1 MNLNRIITEEINNV
15 ILENTQFQFQQ
26 LERCYY
32 DLRNCRDGI
41 RRTDLK
47 STGNKQLVDFVGH
60 EFYNF
65 LVAVEA
71 ALLRCVQRNSI
82 NESLA
87 DYGIE
92 LPPELNNIS
101 RTAQEYYYWFNNTFG
116 NNRYG
121 GAGNKYNANTV
132 NNQYTDSQP
141 IQTNTNQKLLDLL
154 YNVWPQMQQ
163 KFLTLDSYFKI
174 GNVCQPALNAKQ
186 TIEDIISIVKTI
198 NNAQGQNP

>member
-1 MNLNRIITEEINNV
+1 MNLNKIITEEINNV

-26 LERCYY
+26 LEQCYY
-32 DLRNCRDGI
+32 DLRACRDGI
-41 RRTDLK
+41 RQTDLK
-47 STGNKQLVDFVGH
+47 STGNKQLINFVGH

-65 LVAVEA
+65 IVAVEA
-71 ALLRCVQRNSI
+71 ALLRCIQSNSI

-87 DYGIE
+87 DYGIN
-92 LPPELNNIS
+92 LPPELSNIG
-101 RTAQEYYYWFNNTFG
+101 RTASEYYYWMNNMLGRNGYVGKGG
-116 NNRYG
+116 NQMPKNE
-121 GAGNKYNANTV
+121 
-132 NNQYTDSQP
+132 YTDSQP